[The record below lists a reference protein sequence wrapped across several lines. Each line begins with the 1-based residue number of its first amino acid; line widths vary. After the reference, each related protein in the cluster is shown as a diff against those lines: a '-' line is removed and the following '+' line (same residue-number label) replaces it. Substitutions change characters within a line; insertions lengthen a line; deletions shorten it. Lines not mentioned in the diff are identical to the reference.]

1 MATYLTTIT
10 VGAKKYH
17 ISHNGTDLYFSS
29 SNKTGGSSLKGLK
42 FKNNEIIKNSDNKVA
57 TEYDIAE
64 AIKKSQKSSGCFIST
79 VVYETIKDQDDCHEL
94 ILLRKFRD
102 EVMLRDDS
110 YSRLV
115 DEYYAISPSIAEK
128 LSQVNDKKL
137 CEYLSDNFIKQ
148 SIELISKGENVK
160 AIEVYMDMVGFL
172 ERYFEN

>member
-1 MATYLTTIT
+1 
-10 VGAKKYH
+10 
-17 ISHNGTDLYFSS
+17 
-29 SNKTGGSSLKGLK
+29 
-42 FKNNEIIKNSDNKVA
+42 
-57 TEYDIAE
+57 
-64 AIKKSQKSSGCFIST
+64 
-79 VVYETIKDQDDCHEL
+79 
-94 ILLRKFRD
+94 
-102 EVMLRDDS
+102 MLRDDS

-160 AIEVYMDMVGFL
+160 AIKVYMDMVGFL